1 MKALLKR
8 FYLNGNTIGFSST
21 DSKEKSQT
29 NREQSCF
36 AGRGLTIVGSILE
49 GDFNERAEDVALA
62 KEVKDNCKF
71 SLGAALVANN
81 NRSDKFESILMIPLR
96 SATAV
101 VLGGFLKFKLLK
113 CIWLLAGLAHKSR
126 ILFGRNQIFQN
137 AVMVHFSL

>member
-1 MKALLKR
+1 MYDKPTSVLGSLCD
-8 FYLNGNTIGFSST
+8 LHNTIGFSST

-62 KEVKDNCKF
+62 KEVKDNCKL

-81 NRSDKFESILMIPLR
+81 NRSDKFESILMVPLR
-96 SATAV
+96 SATADV
-101 VLGGFLKFKLLK
+101 FEVLLNLSF
-113 CIWLLAGLAHKSR
+113 
-126 ILFGRNQIFQN
+126 
-137 AVMVHFSL
+137 

>member
-1 MKALLKR
+1 MRGHTIGLHPQTKKLEIRTKKLYHVKVLLKS
-8 FYLNGNTIGFSST
+8 FHLNGNTIGFSST

-81 NRSDKFESILMIPLR
+81 NRSDKFESISMIPLR
-96 SATAV
+96 SARAV
-101 VLGGFLKFKLLK
+101 VFEVLL
-113 CIWLLAGLAHKSR
+113 
-126 ILFGRNQIFQN
+126 
-137 AVMVHFSL
+137 SLSF

>member
-1 MKALLKR
+1 MKVLLKS
-8 FYLNGNTIGFSST
+8 FHLNGNTIGFSST

-101 VLGGFLKFKLLK
+101 VLGGTLLK